1 MGNDLHTEVA
11 DYMRQ
16 VRDILHEKYNLTKFQ
31 THMAVFDSD
40 TLRAAMDNPD
50 TVINVLVDDTANKI
64 YKEWINDKPIR
75 KKPFKF
81 PGW

>member
-1 MGNDLHTEVA
+1 
-11 DYMRQ
+11 
-16 VRDILHEKYNLTKFQ
+16 
-31 THMAVFDSD
+31 
-40 TLRAAMDNPD
+40 MDNPD

>member
-1 MGNDLHTEVA
+1 MGNDLHTEVS

-40 TLRAAMDNPD
+40 TLRGGD
-50 TVINVLVDDTANKI
+50 
-64 YKEWINDKPIR
+64 
-75 KKPFKF
+75 
-81 PGW
+81 G